1 MLRSIKSYQKD
12 LDFKRELIEE
22 DYFLEYI
29 DTQEYN
35 NLIEQVEYYEDLLN
49 KLKQDKKSLSFFE
62 RRKLF
67 RIIKNI
73 VK

>member
-1 MLRSIKSYQKD
+1 MIRTIKSYQKY
-12 LDFKRELIEE
+12 LNFKRELIEE
-22 DYFLEYI
+22 DYFMNDI
-29 DTQEYN
+29 DTEEYD
-35 NLIEQVEYYEDLLN
+35 NLIEQIDYYEELLN
-49 KLKQDKKSLSFFE
+49 KIKQDKNSVSFFE

>member
-12 LDFKRELIEE
+12 LNFKRELIEE

-67 RIIKNI
+67 RIIKDI

>member
-1 MLRSIKSYQKD
+1 MIRTIKSYQKD

-22 DYFLEYI
+22 DYFMNDI
-29 DTQEYN
+29 DTEEYD
-35 NLIEQVEYYEDLLN
+35 NLIEQIDYYEELLN
-49 KLKQDKKSLSFFE
+49 KIKKDKNSVSFIE

-67 RIIKNI
+67 RIIKDI

>member
-22 DYFLEYI
+22 DYFEEYI

-67 RIIKNI
+67 RKIKDI

>member
-1 MLRSIKSYQKD
+1 MIRTIKSYQKD

-22 DYFLEYI
+22 DYFMNYI
-29 DTQEYN
+29 DTEEYD
-35 NLIEQVEYYEDLLN
+35 NLIEQIDYYEELLN
-49 KLKQDKKSLSFFE
+49 KIKKDKNSVSFIE

-67 RIIKNI
+67 RIIKDI

>member
-35 NLIEQVEYYEDLLN
+35 NLIELVEYYEDLLN

-67 RIIKNI
+67 RIIKDI